1 MLHQANLSSTFLDVY
16 LSSAFMQRSMTF
28 AFCSYPKE
36 AKAFEVTIVML
47 DAVLLQ
53 QRVQLFSLELVS
65 TWMSLRLL
73 KQSPL

>member
-1 MLHQANLSSTFLDVY
+1 M
-16 LSSAFMQRSMTF
+16 RF

>member
-1 MLHQANLSSTFLDVY
+1 
-16 LSSAFMQRSMTF
+16 MQRSMTF
-28 AFCSYPKE
+28 AFCRYPKE